1 MNRPQSFQSA
11 VRFGLDLPLAMQS
24 AVRLLAVVA
33 SLLVVAGCDS
43 ARSEATKAPEQN
55 TAATPPAL
63 TVQVAK
69 PAWRTVQRTA
79 MGQGALFAKE
89 SVILSNK
96 LAGYVSKVLVD
107 FGDKIKAGQVL
118 AEMEREELELQ
129 VDAAESAV
137 KQAQATYIR
146 AQGEYERAQELF
158 AEQIVPP
165 QRRDAAEAD
174 YKVAEAGVHSAE
186 KALAIV
192 QKRLRDTRI
201 ISPVDGF
208 VQQRFVNPGEY
219 LAAASKLL
227 EVVIVDPLKL
237 RTPVPERYARLARI
251 GLPLRIEVDALPGES
266 FNGSLTR
273 IAAGVDHA
281 TRSLLVE
288 AEIPNPGGKL
298 RPGYFA
304 HVTGVMGEEIALFIP
319 RSGLYRFAGVDR
331 VFVIKNNTVSS
342 REVKSGVE
350 QEGLVE
356 IAEGLNEQE
365 SVAVSSLDRLA
376 DGMTVQV
383 QVAEVQ

>member
-1 MNRPQSFQSA
+1 VNRPQSFQSA
-11 VRFGLDLPLAMQS
+11 IALLTVGL
-24 AVRLLAVVA
+24 

-43 ARSEATKAPEQN
+43 VHSEAAKTAEQEVV
-55 TAATPPAL
+55 TAPPAL

-69 PAWRTVQRTA
+69 PVWRKVQRTA
-79 MGQGALFAKE
+79 QGQGALFAKE
-89 SVILSNK
+89 SVILSNR
-96 LAGYVSKVLVD
+96 LAGYVNKVYVD
-107 FGDKIKAGQVL
+107 LGDKVKAGQVL
-118 AEMEREELELQ
+118 AEMEREEQELQ
-129 VDAAESAV
+129 VDAADSAV

-146 AQGEYERAQELF
+146 AKGEYERAQQLY
-158 AEQIVPP
+158 AEQIVSP

-186 KALAIV
+186 KALALA

-208 VQQRFVNPGEY
+208 VQQRVVNPGEY
-219 LAAASKLL
+219 EAAASKLL
-227 EVVIVDPLKL
+227 EIVVVHPLKL

-266 FNGSLTR
+266 FNGTLTR
-273 IAAGVDHA
+273 IAAGVDHT

-288 AEIPNPGGKL
+288 AEIPNPEGKL

-304 HVTGVMGEEIALFIP
+304 HVTGVMGEEMALFIP

-331 VFVIKNNTVSS
+331 VFVVKDNTVSS
-342 REVKSGVE
+342 REVKSGAE
-350 QEGLVE
+350 EGNLIEV
-356 IAEGLNEQE
+356 AEGLSENEN
-365 SVAVSSLDRLA
+365 VAVSSLDRLA

-383 QVAEVQ
+383 QVAEAQ